1 MQYRYDCN
9 IFPRR
14 IPLFNPYARQKYFQL
29 YIAGTG
35 RGIWKSKE
43 LSLICLCAHSSVL
56 NIYIKTIKVLQQR
69 SLLIVSFFVRTTTN
83 MRTYVEM
90 HVKRAFICIWMRIHA
105 QTKIRSVASTRRKA
119 ITMREKNNF
128 ISINGRLK
136 LLK

>member
-9 IFPRR
+9 LFAKR
-14 IPLFNPYARQKYFQL
+14 IPFFNPYSSQKYFQL

-69 SLLIVSFFVRTTTN
+69 SLLIVSFFVRTTDEHTN
-83 MRTYVEM
+83 VRRDACKKGIYLHMDAHSRTDKNKEVLLQLVEKPLQCE
-90 HVKRAFICIWMRIHA
+90 KRTTLFH
-105 QTKIRSVASTRRKA
+105 
-119 ITMREKNNF
+119 
-128 ISINGRLK
+128 
-136 LLK
+136 